1 MTDKRI
7 LVVDDDDAIRALLFT
22 ILRRRGFKVDSART
36 GLEAMERCA
45 QCHYSVMLLD
55 LMMPH
60 MNGFEVLDTMAKL
73 PCDKRPIIIVLTAGT
88 EPRNLPP
95 DLVAGTIRKPFDVE
109 LLLDTVTGCIAMIGG
124 VTQRDGCPS
133 ADSDVVARERDLSRP
148 AN

>member
-45 QCHYSVMLLD
+45 RCHYAVMLLD

-60 MNGFEVLDTMAKL
+60 MNGYEVLDAMSKL
-73 PCDKRPIIIVLTAGT
+73 SCEKRPIIIVLTAGT
-88 EPRNLPP
+88 EPRNLAP
-95 DLVAGTIRKPFDVE
+95 DIVAGTIRKPFDVE
-109 LLLDTVTGCIAMIGG
+109 LLLDTIAGCVSMSNG
-124 VTQRDGCPS
+124 VAQRDECPA
-133 ADSDVVARERDLSRP
+133 ADSDLVARERDLSRP
-148 AN
+148 PN